1 MNASHIFPVDQIPVT
16 VLPETNGFEKSETHE
31 MRMRKQFARTIPLA
45 ALMTFI
51 PALSPISAA
60 ETINTDA
67 IFACTTLA
75 DDAER
80 LACFDQNVSKFK
92 AAEDAGDVQ
101 TFTKEDVARERK
113 RNFGFAVPS
122 FNFGKDVNE
131 DDGLEKLV
139 VNVVSIDQDPYKKV
153 TITLENGQI
162 WKQTDSRRISTRNV
176 ETAEIRKAAL
186 GSFKIKLDGGSA
198 FKAKRVK

>member
-1 MNASHIFPVDQIPVT
+1 
-16 VLPETNGFEKSETHE
+16 
-31 MRMRKQFARTIPLA
+31 MRKQFARTIPLA